1 MRGKALGLLAEQATP
16 QARIPLQFFAFVPS
30 LPVPTP
36 LTFLLP
42 LFLLL
47 LWVILMGFI
56 FKKKFF

>member
-56 FKKKFF
+56 F